1 MEKIDKSVLS
11 AFSRSALDREK
22 KVRVLIA
29 CRAGHAQKLSED
41 LKDQQVRVVQLI
53 EELDI
58 FVAEIKQQ
66 HLSLLQNSKHVS
78 SVELDQDVNTQAD

>member
-29 CRAGHAQKLSED
+29 CLAGHAQKQSEN
-41 LKDQQVRVVQLI
+41 LKEQQVRVIQLI

-58 FVAEIKQQ
+58 LVAEIQEQ
-66 HLSLLQNSKHVS
+66 HLSLLQHSEYVL
-78 SVELDQDVNTQAD
+78 SVELDQDVNIQAD

>member
-1 MEKIDKSVLS
+1 MRKIDKSVLS

-29 CRAGHAQKLSED
+29 CRPSYAQKLSEN
-41 LKDQQVRVVQLI
+41 LKGQQVRVIQLV

-58 FVAEIKQQ
+58 LVAEIKQQ
-66 HLSLLQNSKHVS
+66 HLSLLQNSEYVF
-78 SVELDQDVNTQAD
+78 SVELDQDVSIQAD